1 MREALRG
8 IGPYYNA
15 ARLFIDDNVE
25 RGLGDK
31 TAIYYKDQEITYREL
46 QKLVNQFANGIRQLA
61 ELENRVLIV
70 LYDSPQFI
78 ISFFGCIKVGV
89 VPVPVNTMMTV
100 KDYEY
105 FLNNSRAKVLVIQES
120 IWKKLADCKE
130 RFPYLQHVIV
140 CRDDDGRKEKETA
153 LADGVLDFDRYV
165 NQQSDQVEPV
175 HTVRD
180 DAAFWLYTS
189 GSTGNPKGAIHLQHD
204 MEYAFRSY
212 AQNILEIDENDIT
225 FSASKLFFA
234 YGLGNGMYFPLGAGA
249 STVLMPD
256 RPLPERVFETIERYR
271 PSLFFGVPTLYGSMI
286 DLAERSGRVFDLSS
300 IRLCVSAGE
309 PLPASFVRKWRQLFN
324 VDILDGIG
332 TTEILHIFISNRP
345 GDIREGSTGKIVPG
359 YEAKVVNEQGIPLSP
374 GEIGDLIIKGDSTAH
389 AYWNMHEENKRKF
402 NGEWYVTGDKY
413 YMDEEGYF
421 WYCGRSDDMLKVGG
435 MWVSP
440 IEIENA
446 LLQHEAVLEAA
457 VVGVRDEHNL
467 DKPKAFIVL
476 KEGYQPGEGLKR
488 ELMEFVKG
496 NLAPYKYPRMIQFV
510 DSLPKTATGKIQR
523 FKLREESYAAK

>member
-1 MREALRG
+1 MSETLKG
-8 IGPYYNA
+8 IGQYYNA
-15 ARLFIDDNVE
+15 ARLFIDANVE

-31 TAIYYKDQEITYREL
+31 TAIYYKDQELTYREL
-46 QKLVNQFANGIRQLA
+46 QKKVNQFANGIRQLA
-61 ELENRVLIV
+61 DPENRVLIICH
-70 LYDSPQFI
+70 DSPEFI
-78 ISFFGCIKVGV
+78 IAFFGCIKVGL
-89 VPVPVNTMMTV
+89 VPVPVNTMMTE

-105 FLNNSRAKVLVIQES
+105 FLNNSRAKVLVVQEN
-120 IWKKLADCKE
+120 IWKKLVKCKV
-130 RFPYLQHVIV
+130 RFPYLQHVII
-140 CRDDDGRKEKETA
+140 CRETA
-153 LADGVLDFDRYV
+153 DRHVNDVNVTDGVIDFNQYV
-165 NQQSDQVEPV
+165 NQQSDQVETV
-175 HTVRD
+175 HTERD

-204 MEYAFRSY
+204 MEYAFNSY
-212 AQNILEIDENDIT
+212 AKNILEIDETDIT

-234 YGLGNGMYFPLGAGA
+234 YGLGNGMYFPFGAGA

-256 RPLPERVFETIERYR
+256 RPSPDKVFETIERYR
-271 PSLFFGVPTLYGSMI
+271 PTLFFGVPTLYGSMI
-286 DLAERSGRVFDLSS
+286 DLVERSGRMFDLSS
-300 IRLCVSAGE
+300 VRLCVSAGE

-345 GDIREGSTGKIVPG
+345 GDIREGSTGKVVPG

-374 GEIGDLIIKGDSTAH
+374 GEIGDLIIKGDSIAH

-402 NGEWYVTGDKY
+402 IGEWYNTGDKY
-413 YMDEEGYF
+413 YVDQDGYF

-446 LLQHEAVLEAA
+446 LLQHEAVLEVA
-457 VVGVRDEHNL
+457 VVAVRDENRL
-467 DKPKAFIVL
+467 NKSKAFIVL
-476 KEGYQPGEGLKR
+476 KEGYQPVEELKR
-488 ELMEFVKG
+488 ELKQFVKG
-496 NLAPYKYPRMIQFV
+496 KLAPYKYPRIIEFV

-523 FKLREESYAAK
+523 FKLREEYYAAK